1 MAGFNVDF
9 PDDFL
14 SELTDYQ
21 FEVIAEPALKAAAPA
36 LEKSMKNAA
45 RAVVQHEGESEMVE
59 SITAGK
65 PVKTKTDAYI
75 VSVGP
80 KGNSTH
86 FYSKGSKKK
95 KKRNKYPVSN
105 ALKGIWM
112 EYGIN
117 VPGHHQAPRPFLG
130 KATKDAQEDVLEK
143 MQEVYD
149 KLIK

>member
-14 SELTDYQ
+14 SELTDCQ
-21 FEVIAEPALKAAAPA
+21 FEMIAEPALEAAAPV

-45 RAVVQHEGESEMVE
+45 RAVVQHEGESEMVK
-59 SITAGK
+59 SIKAGK

-75 VSVGP
+75 VNVGP
-80 KGNSTH
+80 KGNSKNK
-86 FYSKGSKKK
+86 YKKK
-95 KKRNKYPVSN
+95 KKKYPVSN
-105 ALKGIWM
+105 ALKGVWM

-117 VPGHHQAPRPFLG
+117 APGHHQAPRPFIE
-130 KATKDAQEDVLEK
+130 KAKNDAKEKALEK

-149 KLIK
+149 GMTK

>member
-14 SELTDYQ
+14 AELTGCQ
-21 FEVIAEPALKAAAPA
+21 FEMIAEPALEAAAPV

-45 RAVVQHEGESEMVE
+45 RAVVQHEGESEMVN
-59 SITAGK
+59 SIKAGK

-75 VSVGP
+75 VNVGP
-80 KGNSTH
+80 KGNSKNN
-86 FYSKGSKKK
+86 YKKK
-95 KKRNKYPVSN
+95 KKKYPVSN
-105 ALKGIWM
+105 ALKGVWM

-117 VPGHHQAPRPFLG
+117 APGHHQAPRPFLE
-130 KATKDAQEDVLEK
+130 KATKDAQTEALEK

-149 KLIK
+149 KVIK

>member
-1 MAGFNVDF
+1 MGFNVDF

-21 FEVIAEPALKAAAPA
+21 FEMIAEPALEAAAPV

-59 SITAGK
+59 SIKAGK

-75 VSVGP
+75 VNVGP

-86 FYSKGSKKK
+86 FYSKGKKK
-95 KKRNKYPVSN
+95 KKKYPVSN

-112 EYGIN
+112 EHGIN
-117 VPGHHQAPRPFLG
+117 VPGHHQAPRPFLE
-130 KATKDAQEDVLEK
+130 KATKDAQEKVLEK

-149 KLIK
+149 RVIK